1 MMKTPALLSTA
12 LFALLLAGCNNS
24 PESSSRSEA
33 VQEPQSATSV
43 VQGVSVEKPSSE
55 GLSLVEEQNGIKPVT
70 LEIPAI
76 GVTSEIE
83 NVGKLENG
91 QMGVPESVDHV
102 GWFEPGTLPGN
113 RGSSVMAGHIDSL
126 TGPAVFYKLDQL
138 KKGDEVIVKDAN
150 GKSLTFIVTH
160 TKRYPR
166 KEAPIEEIFGFSYG
180 SRLNLITCTG
190 EFNRKAK
197 THEERLVVYT
207 ELQVED
213 SEG

>member
-1 MMKTPALLSTA
+1 MKIPTLLTSGLIALS
-12 LFALLLAGCNNS
+12 LAGC
-24 PESSSRSEA
+24 SSSQDSPLQSEETP
-33 VQEPQSATSV
+33 EPQSPPPSTQEAA
-43 VQGVSVEKPSSE
+43 VEKPSSE
-55 GLSLVEEQNGIKPVT
+55 GLSLVAEQKGIKPVT

-76 GVTSEIE
+76 GVTSDVE
-83 NVGKLENG
+83 NVGELENG
-91 QMGVPESVDHV
+91 QMGVPEGVDNV

-138 KKGDEVIVKDAN
+138 KKGDEVVVKDAE
-150 GKSLTFIVTH
+150 GKSLTFIVTK
-160 TKRYPR
+160 TERYPR
-166 KEAPIEEIFGFSYG
+166 KDAPIDEIFGFSYG

-190 EFNRKAK
+190 EFNHKAK

-207 ELQVED
+207 ELAGQD

>member
-1 MMKTPALLSTA
+1 MKITALLTSGLIA
-12 LFALLLAGCNNS
+12 LSLAGC
-24 PESSSRSEA
+24 SSSQDSP
-33 VQEPQSATSV
+33 PQSEERLELQSSPPSTQEAA
-43 VQGVSVEKPSSE
+43 VEKPSSE
-55 GLSLVEEQNGIKPVT
+55 GLSLVAEQKGIKPVT

-76 GVTSEIE
+76 GVTSDIE
-83 NVGKLENG
+83 NVGELENG
-91 QMGVPESVDHV
+91 QMGVPEGVDNV

-138 KKGDEVIVKDAN
+138 KKGDEVVVKDAE
-150 GKSLTFIVTH
+150 GKSLTFIVTK
-160 TKRYPR
+160 TERYPR
-166 KEAPIEEIFGFSYG
+166 KDAPIDEIFGFSYG

-207 ELQVED
+207 ELADQD

>member
-1 MMKTPALLSTA
+1 MKIPAFLTSGLIA
-12 LFALLLAGCNNS
+12 LIVAGC
-24 PESSSRSEA
+24 SSSRDSSTQSEA
-33 VQEPQSATSV
+33 APEPQSSPSTT
-43 VQGVSVEKPSSE
+43 QEVSVDKPSSE
-55 GLSLVEEQNGIKPVT
+55 GLSLVAEQNGIKPVT

-76 GVTSEIE
+76 GVKSDIE
-83 NVGKLENG
+83 NVGELENG
-91 QMGVPESVDHV
+91 QMGVPDSVDNV

-138 KKGDEVIVKDAN
+138 KKGDEVVVKDAD
-150 GKSLTFIVTH
+150 GKSLTFIVTQ

-166 KEAPIEEIFGFSYG
+166 KDAPIDEIFGFSYG

-207 ELQVED
+207 ELEGQD